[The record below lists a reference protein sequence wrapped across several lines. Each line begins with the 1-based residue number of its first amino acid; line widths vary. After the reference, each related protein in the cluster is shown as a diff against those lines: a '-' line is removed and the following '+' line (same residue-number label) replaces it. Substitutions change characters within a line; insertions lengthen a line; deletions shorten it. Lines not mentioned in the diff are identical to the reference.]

1 MGIKKEDPFVSEI
14 KKKLKV
20 ERNVQCVTCHK
31 MFMYESELKGHVKAV
46 HLKIKDFVC
55 DNCEKSFSSK
65 SHLNAHL
72 STHLENNFQC
82 YMCGVKL
89 ARKMNLVNHM
99 KSKHTENEKP
109 EKVEQ
114 SWPEKIFC
122 HHCGKLFNHS
132 RNLRLHEKRQHSG
145 GESKRQKGQT
155 FSNSFKLE
163 VLEKVKEV
171 GVLAARKIFGIHENT
186 IKG

>member
-1 MGIKKEDPFVSEI
+1 MGIKKEDPFVSDI

-122 HHCGKLFNHS
+122 HHFPKKTHILLLKIWLNYQA
-132 RNLRLHEKRQHSG
+132 QH
-145 GESKRQKGQT
+145 KCCPKC
-155 FSNSFKLE
+155 
-163 VLEKVKEV
+163 
-171 GVLAARKIFGIHENT
+171 
-186 IKG
+186 

>member
-1 MGIKKEDPFVSEI
+1 
-14 KKKLKV
+14 
-20 ERNVQCVTCHK
+20 
-31 MFMYESELKGHVKAV
+31 
-46 HLKIKDFVC
+46 
-55 DNCEKSFSSK
+55 
-65 SHLNAHL
+65 
-72 STHLENNFQC
+72 
-82 YMCGVKL
+82 MCGVKL

-109 EKVEQ
+109 EKNEP
-114 SWPEKIFC
+114 SWPDKIFC

-145 GESKRQKGQT
+145 GESKRQKGQA

-163 VLEKVKEV
+163 VLEKVKEI
-171 GVLAARKIFGIHENT
+171 GVVAARKHFDIHENT

>member
-82 YMCGVKL
+82 YMCGVKGPYIQPG
-89 ARKMNLVNHM
+89 M
-99 KSKHTENEKP
+99 
-109 EKVEQ
+109 
-114 SWPEKIFC
+114 WC
-122 HHCGKLFNHS
+122 
-132 RNLRLHEKRQHSG
+132 
-145 GESKRQKGQT
+145 
-155 FSNSFKLE
+155 
-163 VLEKVKEV
+163 
-171 GVLAARKIFGIHENT
+171 NT
-186 IKG
+186 IR